1 MHMDLYGGVML
12 LPWIKIFDKL
22 HERFKPSFNNSIQP
36 GINEVNFSDISSDV
50 KSTSIYNLF
59 YNGKWHKPMKG
70 MYWKH
75 NNSLRANATRYECM
89 CTLFLNLILYSW
101 V

>member
-22 HERFKPSFNNSIQP
+22 HERSIPNFDNSIQSST
-36 GINEVNFSDISSDV
+36 NEVNFSDGPPCVQSM
-50 KSTSIYNLF
+50 SIYNLF
-59 YNGKWHKPMKG
+59 YGGKWHKPVKG
-70 MYWKH
+70 MYWRC
-75 NNSLRANATRYECM
+75 NDNFWANATRYECIYI
-89 CTLFLNLILYSW
+89 LFLDFIIYSC